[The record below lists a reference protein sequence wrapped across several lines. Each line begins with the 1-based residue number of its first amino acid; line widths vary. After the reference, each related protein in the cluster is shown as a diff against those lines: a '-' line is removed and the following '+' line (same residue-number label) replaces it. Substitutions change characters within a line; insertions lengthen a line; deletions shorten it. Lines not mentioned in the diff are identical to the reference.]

1 MIRRILS
8 FLRRVDSINIAINT
22 FGNYLNVFFIAIFA
36 LILVRIMSPVEYG
49 VLSVLLGIVY
59 VMANV
64 LDFGVTANIY
74 STLPMIFDKNKSETF
89 KFLKSNFLYQS
100 VLSIL
105 VIIFLIL
112 FFPKLDAL
120 FFKTGESQLVLNITA
135 ISILFLLWQNTLLNV
150 FFAAKKFFH
159 ANLYLNLANVVKTV
173 SLGVLIYMHWVNVG
187 SIIFTFA
194 IIGPLFYFIF
204 TFFGKRNTLNL
215 FFRAKTDK
223 KYFKFKYS
231 FPYFVGTQFFNMGL
245 RMDLFLLS
253 FFSLGAAVGYY
264 GLAQKIVLTILST
277 IISITQVLSPNFSK
291 TTTKKEAIS
300 TIKNAGVY
308 LGIPILLYIL
318 LYLTPNSI
326 FYFVFTEQF
335 SQTAAITRSLVF
347 PYIFFAI
354 GQIPFLFLLYVAKKT
369 SIILV
374 TNVLF
379 FVGMTAGNYYL
390 IPQLGA
396 FAPSYVI
403 SFLLIG
409 GILIQSFASFYEYKK
424 LPE

>member
-1 MIRRILS
+1 MWARLLS
-8 FLRRVDSINIAINT
+8 FIKRKDSINVVINT

-36 LILVRIMSPVEYG
+36 LILVRIMNPVEYG
-49 VLSVLLGIVY
+49 VLSVLLGIIY

-74 STLPMIFDKNKSETF
+74 STLPIIFDKNRNETL

-100 VLSIL
+100 SLSVL
-105 VIIFLIL
+105 VIIFLIV

-120 FFKTGESQLVLNITA
+120 FFKTGESPLVLNLTA
-135 ISILFLLWQNTLLNV
+135 ISILFLLWQNTVLNV

-159 ANLYLNLANVVKTV
+159 ANLYLNLANVIKT
-173 SLGVLIYMHWVNVG
+173 LTLIVLIYMHWINVG

-204 TFFGKRNTLNL
+204 TLFDKRKTLHSFFN
-215 FFRAKTDK
+215 AKFDK

-231 FPYFVGTQFFNMGL
+231 FPYFLGTQFFNMGL

-291 TTTKKEAIS
+291 TKTKRDALT
-300 TIKNAGVY
+300 TIKNAAIY
-308 LGIPILLYIL
+308 LGIPVLLYIL

-326 FYFVFTEQF
+326 FYLVFTEKF
-335 SQTAAITRSLVF
+335 AQTAEITRSLVF

-369 SIILV
+369 SIILI

-379 FVGMTAGNYYL
+379 FVGMTVGNYYL
-390 IPQLGA
+390 IPKLGA
-396 FAPSYVI
+396 FAPAYVI

-409 GILIQSFASFYEYKK
+409 GIIIQSFASFYEYKK
-424 LPE
+424 LPA

>member
-8 FLRRVDSINIAINT
+8 FLKRVDSINIVINT
-22 FGNYLNVFFIAIFA
+22 FGNYINVFFIAIFA
-36 LILVRIMSPVEYG
+36 LILVRIMNPVEYG
-49 VLSVLLGIVY
+49 VLSVLLGIIY

-74 STLPMIFDKNKSETF
+74 STLPMIFDKNKNETF

-112 FFPKLDAL
+112 FFPKLDTL
-120 FFKTGESQLVLNITA
+120 FFKTGESALVLNITA

-159 ANLYLNLANVVKTV
+159 ANLYLNLANIVKTV
-173 SLGVLIYMHWVNVG
+173 ILGVLIYMHWVNVG

-194 IIGPLFYFIF
+194 IAGPLFYFIF

-231 FPYFVGTQFFNMGL
+231 FPYFLGTQFFNMGL

-253 FFSLGAAVGYY
+253 FFGLGAAVGYY

-291 TTTKKEAIS
+291 TTTKKEAVS
-300 TIKNAGVY
+300 TIKNAAVY
-308 LGIPILLYIL
+308 LGIPVLLYIL
-318 LYLTPNSI
+318 LYLTPNSV

-335 SQTAAITRSLVF
+335 SQTAEITRSLVF
-347 PYIFFAI
+347 PYVFFAI

-379 FVGMTAGNYYL
+379 FIGMTAGNYYL
-390 IPQLGA
+390 IPKLGA
-396 FAPSYVI
+396 FAPAYVI

-409 GILIQSFASFYEYKK
+409 GIIIQSFASFYEYKK
-424 LPE
+424 LPA